1 MAKKN
6 ELTGKFIIAFDT
18 IVDGLQ
24 CATDDNG
31 KPDPILFISEDEAM
45 VELFGDA
52 LSMIENQSE
61 KELKENSGIT
71 PEKRE
76 QMKTIFN
83 EGAGDTKQMKN
94 FLDANPECNYNEEF
108 IVPAE
113 EFVFG
118 RKAIFGGEGLK
129 IIGNKL
135 S

>member
-113 EFVFG
+113 
-118 RKAIFGGEGLK
+118 
-129 IIGNKL
+129 
-135 S
+135 